1 MRLDDQHELSN
12 ATVAAVRVFYSG
24 LESAA
29 VPVGEADLARF
40 VTGLATAA
48 EREETTAALIESRSL
63 RDRLVSMHRELKAAQ
78 KHSVAESRI
87 APALAKCLAE
97 GLNGSLSFYSRMR
110 EWCLTNDWTAI
121 SGGSSSEGISARS
134 ALAAAGR
141 TLQGILS
148 SPRFAVVRGSD
159 DAPSIEG
166 YLPPGLA
173 IEFEA
178 NLDSDGMLK
187 AKVLFREQV
196 SGALQAIVDKPVALE
211 LLDPSGGSIPIA
223 TGRVCLQA
231 WSVDAPDFGSVCG
244 LSPGL
249 LPSSLFRISLGNAQP
264 LPRGRNHLFAE
275 FPSGSGPV
283 AFQIL
288 DEPRIQGAELIVTLL
303 AQESVRQMLAG
314 YRIDFLVPVGSILL
328 LLGTWP
334 MDIWNEDA
342 HTFRM
347 PVPGAKDGSFE
358 TGSILQVRL
367 LRIKDEPF

>member
-1 MRLDDQHELSN
+1 M
-12 ATVAAVRVFYSG
+12 AAVRVFYSG
-24 LESAA
+24 LEST
-29 VPVGEADLARF
+29 PVSVDETDLARF
-40 VTGLATAA
+40 VTGLATTA
-48 EREETTAALIESRSL
+48 ERDATTAALVESRSL
-63 RDRLVSMHRELKAAQ
+63 RDRLVSMHRELKAAREQ
-78 KHSVAESRI
+78 SVAESRI

-97 GLNGSLSFYSRMR
+97 GLSGSLSFYSRMR
-110 EWCLTNDWTAI
+110 EWCLAHDWSAI
-121 SGGSSSEGISARS
+121 SGGVSTEGISARS

-159 DAPSIEG
+159 DAPHIEG
-166 YLPPGLA
+166 YLPPGL
-173 IEFEA
+173 ELDFEA
-178 NLDSDGMLK
+178 ILEPDATLK
-187 AKVLFREQV
+187 AKVSFREQV
-196 SGALQAIVDKPVALE
+196 SGALQAIIDRPIILE
-211 LLDPSGGSIPIA
+211 VIDPSGGSIPIA
-223 TGRVCLQA
+223 AGRICRQA
-231 WSVDAPDFGSVCG
+231 WVVDAPDFGSVCG

-264 LPRGRNHLFAE
+264 LPRGRNHLFAD
-275 FPSGSGPV
+275 FPSGTGPV

-334 MDIWNEDA
+334 MDVWNEDA

-358 TGSILQVRL
+358 TGSILQTRLVR
-367 LRIKDEPF
+367 INDEPF